1 MKHSQEKKHCLNLSF
16 HIISFMGR
24 MAQYCESYEGRQ
36 RERILSNTTTTTEGN
51 KIILDVCV
59 HLRQV
64 RLRIINFL
72 PWGIDMG
79 LVFSSASI

>member
-1 MKHSQEKKHCLNLSF
+1 
-16 HIISFMGR
+16 MGR

-72 PWGIDMG
+72 PWGINMG